1 MKLNEKFLV
10 HSTGR
15 ETIMAPS
22 GKAGFSGVVR
32 GGKSFGVML
41 EILKN
46 DVTEEEIV
54 AAMRARFDA
63 PEGVIEEDV
72 KNTLEQLRKIG
83 AIDE

>member
-72 KNTLEQLRKIG
+72 ENTLEQLRKIG

>member
-1 MKLNEKFLV
+1 MKLKDNFLV

-15 ETIMAPS
+15 ETIMAPA
-22 GKAGFSGVVR
+22 GNAGFSGVVR

-41 EILKN
+41 ETLKN
-46 DVTEEEIV
+46 DVTEEDIV
-54 AAMRARFDA
+54 AALRARFDA

-72 KNTLEQLRKIG
+72 KNTLEKLRKIG